1 MSLTREALEQILH
14 RFSGRAL
21 LSSELAFAEYTH
33 DATEIEHAPDLVVL
47 AESPDDVCDLV
58 KLSVQFNFPII
69 ARGAGTGYSGG
80 AVATH
85 GGVVL
90 SLEKMNRILSI
101 DPGARTALVEPGVIT
116 HDLDLAA
123 NNHGLFYPPDP
134 ASHKESTLGGNLA
147 ECAGGLRCV
156 KYGVTRDY
164 VRGVVYVDYTGAI
177 RYAGSLS
184 QKSTSCDVMPLLIG
198 SEGTLGIITKIEL
211 RLIPLPECTRSF
223 LFAFDSENDAAGMVA
238 AIRKAGIV
246 PCALEFMDGEAIA
259 CAIEYLKPD
268 DMPKADALLLVEVDG
283 TAADVDREAEAVGS
297 IARDFKPSVSRT
309 AFSAPEREHLWQI
322 RRELSTAVKSF
333 SKVKTSEDVC
343 VPISKF
349 PQIVKSIREIG
360 ARQSLRVAS
369 FGHAGDGNLH
379 VCFIIPELTEEILS
393 RLSSAREELLHA
405 TLALGGTISGEH
417 GIGFTKKKYLV
428 EEVGEDGIELFKL
441 IKRSF
446 DPDNRINPGKI
457 C

>member
-1 MSLTREALEQILH
+1 M
-14 RFSGRAL
+14 
-21 LSSELAFAEYTH
+21 
-33 DATEIEHAPDLVVL
+33 
-47 AESPDDVCDLV
+47 
-58 KLSVQFNFPII
+58 
-69 ARGAGTGYSGG
+69 
-80 AVATH
+80 
-85 GGVVL
+85 
-90 SLEKMNRILSI
+90 
-101 DPGARTALVEPGVIT
+101 
-116 HDLDLAA
+116 
-123 NNHGLFYPPDP
+123 
-134 ASHKESTLGGNLA
+134 
-147 ECAGGLRCV
+147 
-156 KYGVTRDY
+156 
-164 VRGVVYVDYTGAI
+164 YVDYTGAI
-177 RYAGSLS
+177 KYAGSLR
-184 QKSTSCDVMPLLIG
+184 QESTSCDVMPLLIG
-198 SEGTLGIITKIEL
+198 SEGTLSIITKIEL

-268 DMPKADALLLVEVDG
+268 DMPMSDALLLVEVDG
-283 TAADVDREAEAVGS
+283 TRAEVDRDAAAVES
-297 IARDFKPSVSRT
+297 VARDYNPVVSRA
-309 AFSAPEREHLWQI
+309 AFSLSERDRLWQI

-349 PQIVKSIREIG
+349 PDIVKAIRDIG
-360 ARQSLRVAS
+360 ARQSLRAAS

-379 VCFIIPELTEEILS
+379 VCFIISELTEDILS

-428 EEVGEDGIELFKL
+428 EEVGEDGIELFRL